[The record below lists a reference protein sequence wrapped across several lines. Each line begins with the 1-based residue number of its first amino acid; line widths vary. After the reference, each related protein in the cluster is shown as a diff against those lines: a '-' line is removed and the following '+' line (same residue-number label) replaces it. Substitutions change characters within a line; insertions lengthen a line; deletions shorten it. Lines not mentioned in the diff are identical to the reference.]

1 MMSRAEELA
10 VAWQMHGIV
19 WHGMARHGV
28 VGVCL
33 CILGQS
39 ESGLLGRAKAGA
51 KGPRPGEKTIKTTP
65 KTTQEIS
72 KSFDVS
78 ALE

>member
-1 MMSRAEELA
+1 MAN
-10 VAWQMHGIV
+10 AWHCMA

-28 VGVCL
+28 VGVCVCL
-33 CILGQS
+33 CLCFLGQS

-51 KGPRPGEKTIKTTP
+51 KVPRPGEKTIKTTP